1 MVMSQEDVPSEKGKI
16 PPNPSSPEDEAA
28 KRLIDMGSKT
38 LVKNDPTKQT
48 KRTMLLANIDIKR
61 WYGNMTRGSAV
72 TTEGHLR
79 RQGHFCEMRQMT
91 PSQFADLV
99 QKDLKTTTNLLED
112 HIIMMEEKNYPPG
125 YIEDQIKTVKSWLRH
140 FDV

>member
-1 MVMSQEDVPSEKGKI
+1 
-16 PPNPSSPEDEAA
+16 
-28 KRLIDMGSKT
+28 
-38 LVKNDPTKQT
+38 
-48 KRTMLLANIDIKR
+48 
-61 WYGNMTRGSAV
+61 
-72 TTEGHLR
+72 
-79 RQGHFCEMRQMT
+79 MT

-125 YIEDQIKTVKSWLRH
+125 YIEDQIKTGKSWLRH